1 MSTVIRQVAASRRS
15 RPPKRAR
22 AVLGTCTGIVLL
34 AVMLFPLYWMLD
46 ASFLRPQDLVS
57 PTPTWFPLHG
67 TLAGYR
73 SALSSQG
80 GHLMVSLIVS
90 LGTVV
95 VTLTIAAPAAYGM
108 AKLRVPGRRLLM
120 FALLVAQMIPGIVMA
135 NSFYI
140 VANSLGLIN
149 SPIALIL
156 ADSTLAVP
164 FATLILHSF
173 LRGVPNELVEAAAID
188 GASRLRTFVSV
199 IVPVARNALITAG
212 LFSFLFAWADFLFAV
227 TLTSQDNH
235 APITVGIYRF
245 IGANLTDWN
254 GVMAT
259 GVIASIPA
267 ALLLIIAQ
275 RYVAA
280 GIGSAAVKE
289 LLSPSWC
296 PQAPPSRTT
305 HPIIRADP
313 RRVRAHPVRRRR
325 PHPNLAQRP
334 AHLDRPAV
342 GCRQRPGARGPAPD
356 PE

>member
-1 MSTVIRQVAASRRS
+1 MNAKTRRI
-15 RPPKRAR
+15 
-22 AVLGTCTGIVLL
+22 LGTTVGILIV

-46 ASFLRPQDLVS
+46 ASFLNSTELVS
-57 PTPTWFPLHG
+57 TTPTWFPLHG

-73 SALSSQG
+73 NVLSSQG
-80 GHLMVSLIVS
+80 GHLFVSLIVS

-95 VTLTIAAPAAYGM
+95 VTLLISAPAAYGM
-108 AKLRVPGRRLLM
+108 AKLRVPGRRLLL

-135 NSFYI
+135 NSFY
-140 VANSLGLIN
+140 VAANDLGLLN

-173 LRGVPNELVEAAAID
+173 LRGVPDELGEAAAID
-188 GASRLRTFVSV
+188 GASRLRTFLSV
-199 IVPVARNALITAG
+199 ILPVSRNAMITAG

-227 TLTSQDNH
+227 TLTTQDNH
-235 APITVGIYRF
+235 APITVGIYRY

-254 GVMAT
+254 SVMAT

-280 GIGSAAVKE
+280 GIGSAATK
-289 LLSPSWC
+289 
-296 PQAPPSRTT
+296 
-305 HPIIRADP
+305 D
-313 RRVRAHPVRRRR
+313 
-325 PHPNLAQRP
+325 
-334 AHLDRPAV
+334 
-342 GCRQRPGARGPAPD
+342 
-356 PE
+356 

>member
-1 MSTVIRQVAASRRS
+1 MSAVFGQAPVIRRTPASRPRRLS
-15 RPPKRAR
+15 KRAR
-22 AVLGTCTGIVLL
+22 TVLGTGTGVVIV

-57 PTPTWFPLHG
+57 PTPIWFPLHG

-73 SALSSQG
+73 NVLGSQG
-80 GHLMVSLIVS
+80 GHLLVSLVVS
-90 LGTVV
+90 LGTVL
-95 VTLTIAAPAAYGM
+95 VTLLIAAPAAYGM
-108 AKLRVPGRRLLM
+108 AKLRVPGRRLLL

-140 VANSLGLIN
+140 AANSLGLVN

-173 LRGVPNELVEAAAID
+173 LRGVPDELGEAAAID

-199 IVPVARNALITAG
+199 ILPVARNAVITAG

-227 TLTSQDNH
+227 TLTTQDNR
-235 APITVGIYRF
+235 APVTVGIYRF
-245 IGANLTDWN
+245 IGANVTQWN
-254 GVMAT
+254 SVMAT

-280 GIGSAAVKE
+280 GIGSAATKE
-289 LLSPSWC
+289 
-296 PQAPPSRTT
+296 
-305 HPIIRADP
+305 
-313 RRVRAHPVRRRR
+313 
-325 PHPNLAQRP
+325 
-334 AHLDRPAV
+334 
-342 GCRQRPGARGPAPD
+342 
-356 PE
+356 

>member
-1 MSTVIRQVAASRRS
+1 MNVSKRTRRI
-15 RPPKRAR
+15 A
-22 AVLGTCTGIVLL
+22 GTGAGIVIV
-34 AVMLFPLYWMLD
+34 AIMLFPLYWMLD
-46 ASFLRPQDLVS
+46 ASFLNSTQLVS
-57 PTPTWFPLHG
+57 TTPTWLPLHG

-73 SALSSQG
+73 DVLRSQG
-80 GHLMVSLIVS
+80 GHLLTSLTVS

-95 VTLTIAAPAAYGM
+95 VTLLIAAPAAYGM
-108 AKLRVPGRRLLM
+108 AKLRVPGRRLLL

-135 NSFYI
+135 NSFY
-140 VANSLGLIN
+140 VAANDLGMLN

-173 LRGVPNELVEAAAID
+173 LRGVPDELSEAAAID

-199 IVPVARNALITAG
+199 VLPVARNAMITAG

-227 TLTSQDNH
+227 TLTTQDDH
-235 APITVGIYRF
+235 APITVGIYRY

-254 GVMAT
+254 SVMAT

-280 GIGSAAVKE
+280 GIGSAATK
-289 LLSPSWC
+289 
-296 PQAPPSRTT
+296 
-305 HPIIRADP
+305 D
-313 RRVRAHPVRRRR
+313 
-325 PHPNLAQRP
+325 
-334 AHLDRPAV
+334 
-342 GCRQRPGARGPAPD
+342 
-356 PE
+356 